1 VEAKESVKMDLA
13 LLFLRLTVG
22 VLLAGHGAQKLFGWF
37 GGHGFRRTAGW
48 LASMGFVPA
57 GFWALL
63 AGLTEFAGGLLFALG
78 LFCPVG
84 SLAIGASMVTA
95 IARVHWPKV
104 WATDGGFELPFKNL
118 VVVVAVAMTG
128 PGAISL
134 DRIWGTALPPAA
146 LWPGVVVV
154 ICGCYYALISS
165 TLAAASGAAEPTAAS
180 DPKSA

>member
-1 VEAKESVKMDLA
+1 MDLA
-13 LLFLRLTVG
+13 LLLLRLTVG

-37 GGHGFRRTAGW
+37 DGHGLRRTASW
-48 LASMGFVPA
+48 LASMGFRPA

-63 AGLTEFAGGLLFALG
+63 AGLTEFVGGLLFALG

-95 IARVHWPKV
+95 IAKVHWPKV

-118 VVVVAVAMTG
+118 MVVVAVAITG

-134 DRIWGTALPPAA
+134 DRILGTALPPEA
-146 LWPGVVVV
+146 LLPGVAVVV
-154 ICGCYYALISS
+154 SGCYYALISS
-165 TLAAASGAAEPTAAS
+165 TLAAASASTEPTVV
-180 DPKSA
+180 K